1 MDEELSGEPGYADPG
16 DSVLFGDI
24 LRAPFLLDLFA
35 REDTYLLGGATL
47 PAHLAPKL
55 GGWLQGKLRAEE
67 TIVLSD
73 RLPSKEADRYA
84 LAHASFGPPG
94 EPRLAM
100 LVSDSCITATALAQ
114 GRQKRSPSGRVLFA
128 PINVVE
134 VDKWQTLVDNVD
146 FGRMPLPPDDGF
158 DGYPVAELR
167 HVFMI
172 DAIHLER
179 HLDERLLTCN
189 EPLAAHLEE
198 YWNGYAARRGPLAYE
213 RNLLKLAWLLSGAE
227 EVTEDNQAV
236 ADKIADVLDI
246 GWRLEG
252 GDLEDVS
259 EAEEEVR
266 FKGANAAERL
276 DPVRKALSGRL
287 REMAAG
293 AEQAADALDA
303 TA

>member
-1 MDEELSGEPGYADPG
+1 M
-16 DSVLFGDI
+16 
-24 LRAPFLLDLFA
+24 
-35 REDTYLLGGATL
+35 
-47 PAHLAPKL
+47 
-55 GGWLQGKLRAEE
+55 
-67 TIVLSD
+67 
-73 RLPSKEADRYA
+73 
-84 LAHASFGPPG
+84 
-94 EPRLAM
+94 
-100 LVSDSCITATALAQ
+100 
-114 GRQKRSPSGRVLFA
+114 LFA

-236 ADKIADVLDI
+236 AGKIADVFDI

-276 DPVRKALSGRL
+276 DPVRRALSGRL
-287 REMAAG
+287 REIAAG